1 MESTNDLVAWIETQN
16 EAAKQK
22 VAYPTLEGLAAP
34 DSTPPPPMLKV
45 VEEEDDGNAT
55 GAGGTS
61 GWPSTALS
69 SASLSS
75 KRPSLSAEALLWE
88 ANEFW
93 KKMCIFVKYFSFF
106 NSSL

>member
-61 GWPSTALS
+61 G
-69 SASLSS
+69 
-75 KRPSLSAEALLWE
+75 
-88 ANEFW
+88 
-93 KKMCIFVKYFSFF
+93 
-106 NSSL
+106 